1 MKKPL
6 VYLPCILVPIVDQLT
21 KAFAVT
27 QIKNTG
33 LILGYLS
40 DFSAFTKSVLI
51 TSSFLIILASFIL
64 LMILLNI
71 ELPLLRFSASLF
83 VGGVF
88 SNCIDRMLLHYVRD
102 LWTLNGEIFFN
113 FADFCQWIGIP
124 LLIGLIF
131 YHRQEIWR
139 ENCVRKSFIIISKS
153 HFKIIKNVLTIF
165 LVTMTIYFL
174 FNLSFL
180 KFLNV
185 GETAYKRY
193 LLLSLIFGSANF
205 ILSAVFI
212 FIYAQ
217 RIVGPLQALHR
228 HLVDDKLSLSNFQI
242 RRGDPLVELKEISS
256 IIHDMEKKL

>member
-1 MKKPL
+1 MKNPL
-6 VYLPCILVPIVDQLT
+6 VYLPCILVPIVDQMI
-21 KAFAVT
+21 KALSNT

-51 TSSFLIILASFIL
+51 TSSFLIILAAFIL
-64 LMILLNI
+64 VMILLNI
-71 ELPLLRFSASLF
+71 ELPALRFSASLF
-83 VGGVF
+83 LGGVF

-102 LWTLNGEIFFN
+102 LWTLDGEIFFN
-113 FADFCQWIGIP
+113 FADISQWIGAP
-124 LLIGLIF
+124 LLIGLVF
-131 YHRQEIWR
+131 YHRQEIWK
-139 ENCVRKSFIIISKS
+139 ENCVRKSFIIVSKS

-193 LLLSLIFGSANF
+193 LVLSLIFGSANF
-205 ILSAVFI
+205 ILASVFV

-228 HLVDDKLSLSNFQI
+228 HLVDDNLSLSNFQI
-242 RRGDPLVELKEISS
+242 RRGDPLVELKEITI
-256 IIHDMEKKL
+256 IIHNMEKRL